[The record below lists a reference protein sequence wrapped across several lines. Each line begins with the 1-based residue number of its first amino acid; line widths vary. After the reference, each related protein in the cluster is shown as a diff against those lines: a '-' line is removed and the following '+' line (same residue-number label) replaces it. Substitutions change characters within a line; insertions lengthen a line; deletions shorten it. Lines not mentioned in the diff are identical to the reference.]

1 MISPTIEEFYFLNTK
16 ITLYFI
22 MVITFFLYTI
32 LHLTKINST
41 EPIAAMDKEKT
52 GDIKYVIAIGPSG
65 GQFRE
70 KSCE

>member
-1 MISPTIEEFYFLNTK
+1 
-16 ITLYFI
+16 

-32 LHLTKINST
+32 LHLTKSNST